1 MDEAEFCKKFSD
13 AVYSAF
19 RNSELMQNVDI
30 EQFATMINSGLLSG
44 APLTQTSL
52 IAYLD
57 REQNALLLMPEDLKI
72 EF

>member
-1 MDEAEFCKKFSD
+1 M
-13 AVYSAF
+13 
-19 RNSELMQNVDI
+19 L
-30 EQFATMINSGLLSG
+30 NSGLLSG
-44 APLTQTSL
+44 APLTQTNL